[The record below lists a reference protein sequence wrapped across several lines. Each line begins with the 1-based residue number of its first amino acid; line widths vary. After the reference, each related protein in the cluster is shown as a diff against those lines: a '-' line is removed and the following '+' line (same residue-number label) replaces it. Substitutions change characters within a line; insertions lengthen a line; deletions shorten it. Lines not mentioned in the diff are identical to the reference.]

1 MKIVI
6 FGLTISSSWG
16 NGHAT
21 LWRGLCKALAQLGHE
36 VVFFERDVPYYAQ
49 TRDWLTL
56 PCGELVFYSSW
67 DDVRARAQ
75 RELAEADAAI
85 VTSYCADALSARSA
99 MLEAQRPLTVFYDLD
114 TPVTL
119 ARLEQGEPVPYIG
132 ADGLRDFD
140 LVLSYTGG
148 AALGMLHDRLGAR
161 RVEALYGHVDPDVH
175 RPVPA
180 QDRFAADLSWL
191 GTFAPDRQRILEE
204 LFVLPAR
211 LCPQRRFRMA
221 GAQYPH
227 DFPWSANVYFDRHL
241 PPHEHAAFL
250 CSSRLTLNVTR
261 AHMSRLGFCP
271 SGRLFEAAAC
281 GVAILSD
288 EWAGLDAFYRP
299 HAEILVARTAQD
311 TLAALAME
319 DATLRAVGAAARER
333 TLDEHTSMHRAQR
346 LVALLE
352 ESTIAHPHAQT
363 STQPKPLQGVG
374 ACGA

>member
-67 DDVRARAQ
+67 EDVRARAQ

-132 ADGLRDFD
+132 SDGLRDFD

-148 AALGMLHDRLGAR
+148 AALDTLRDRLGAR

-191 GTFAPDRQRILEE
+191 GTFAADRQRILEE

-211 LCPQRRFRMA
+211 LRPQLRFRMA

-227 DFPWSANVYFDRHL
+227 DFPRSTNVYFDRHL
-241 PPHEHAAFL
+241 PPHEHAAFR
-250 CSSRLTLNVTR
+250 CSSRITLNVTR

-271 SGRLFEAAAC
+271 SRRMFEAAAC

-288 EWAGLDAFYRP
+288 EWTGLDTFYRP

-311 TLAALAME
+311 TLAALAMD

-333 TLDEHTSMHRAQR
+333 TLSEHTSMHRAQR
-346 LVALLE
+346 LIALFE
-352 ESTIAHPHAQT
+352 DSTIAHPHAQT
-363 STQPKPLQGVG
+363 STRPNPLQGVG

>member
-67 DDVRARAQ
+67 QDVRARAQ

-132 ADGLRDFD
+132 SDGLRDFD

-148 AALGMLHDRLGAR
+148 AALDTLRDRLGAR
-161 RVEALYGHVDPDVH
+161 RVEALYGHVDPDAH

-191 GTFAPDRQRILEE
+191 GTFAADRQRILEE

-211 LCPQRRFRMA
+211 LRPQLRFRMA

-227 DFPWSANVYFDRHL
+227 DFPRSTNVYFDRHV

-250 CSSRLTLNVTR
+250 CSSRITLNVTR

-271 SGRLFEAAAC
+271 SRRMFEAAAC

-288 EWAGLDAFYRP
+288 EWTGLDAFYRP

-311 TLAALAME
+311 TLAALAMD

-333 TLDEHTSMHRAQR
+333 TLSEHTSMHRAQR
-346 LVALLE
+346 LIALFE

-363 STQPKPLQGVG
+363 STRHNPLQGVG